1 MSEVINTRVSTY
13 SRDLRERFVTALRG
27 VSEYQVIKF
36 EICDELGNWH
46 VGETVETPKIT
57 GDSHEQIIRELE
69 HHALALIV
77 GKEFAEAVVEVRKS
91 QLTGSSKAAID
102 IALNGALGTGVKSEF
117 SVATDVTIPI
127 TTVDNLPL
135 LISDRLAAGFTY
147 FKVKANLEPVTEL
160 IEKLKII
167 RDSLPTGC
175 HLRVDANQAWTFVHT
190 LEVISAISNSGLEI
204 DYLEQPTPARDFKA
218 LAKVKANSPIPIMAD
233 ESCFTSAD
241 LKELIELDAMDLV
254 NLKLL
259 KTGGLTM
266 AREMAK
272 TAAAAGIGV
281 YVGSMMEGDQSIR
294 AAATLAAEIAP
305 DLVHDLDASWWA
317 KESHLR
323 YESGRLYL

>member
-1 MSEVINTRVSTY
+1 MSEVINTRVNTY
-13 SRDLRERFVTALRG
+13 SRDLRERFITALRG
-27 VSEYQVIKF
+27 VSEYQVINF

-46 VGETVETPKIT
+46 VGETVETPRIT
-57 GDSHEQIIRELE
+57 GDSHEQIMRELE
-69 HHALALIV
+69 HDAPALIV
-77 GKEFAEAVVEVRKS
+77 GLDIAEAIIELQNSR
-91 QLTGSSKAAID
+91 LTGSSKAAID
-102 IALNGALGTGVKSEF
+102 IALNGALGTGVVSGF
-117 SVATDVTIPI
+117 SVATDVTVPI
-127 TTVDNLPL
+127 TTVDHLPQ
-135 LISDRLAAGFTY
+135 LISDRVAAGFTY

-160 IEKLKII
+160 IEKLSII

-175 HLRVDANQAWTFVHT
+175 HLRVDANQAWTFEHT
-190 LEVISAISNSGLEI
+190 LEVISAISNSGIEI
-204 DYLEQPTPARDFKA
+204 DYLEQPTPARDFKT

-241 LKELIELDAMDLV
+241 LNELIELDAMDLV

-259 KTGGLTM
+259 KTGGLTL

-272 TAAAAGIGV
+272 TATAAGIGV

>member
-1 MSEVINTRVSTY
+1 MSEVVSTRVSTY
-13 SRDLRERFVTALRG
+13 SRELRERFVTALRG

-36 EICDELGNWH
+36 ELCDEFGNWH

-57 GDSHEQIIRELE
+57 GDSHELIMKELQQD
-69 HHALALIV
+69 APALIL
-77 GKEFAEAVVEVRKS
+77 GKDIAAAIVEVRNS

-102 IALNGALGTGVKSEF
+102 IALNGSLGSGIKNGF

-127 TTVDNLPL
+127 TTIENLPL
-135 LISDRLAAGFTY
+135 LVSDRVKAGFTHY
-147 FKVKANLEPVTEL
+147 KVKANLEPVTEF
-160 IEKLKII
+160 IDKLEII
-167 RDSLPTGC
+167 SDLLPSGS
-175 HLRVDANQAWTFVHT
+175 HLRIDANQAWTLKHT
-190 LEVISAISNSGLEI
+190 IEVLAAISSHGLAI

-218 LAKVKANSPIPIMAD
+218 LAKVRAISSVPIMAD
-233 ESCFTSAD
+233 ESCFTLND
-241 LKELIELDAMDLV
+241 LKELIELDAVDLV

-259 KTGGLTM
+259 KSGGLTL
-266 AREMAK
+266 ARELAK
-272 TAAAAGIGV
+272 TAIAAGIGV
-281 YVGSMMEGDQSIR
+281 YVGSMMEGDQGIR

>member
-1 MSEVINTRVSTY
+1 MSEVVRTRVSIY
-13 SRDLRERFVTALRG
+13 PRELRERFVTALRG

-36 EICDELGNWH
+36 EICDESGNWH

-57 GDSHEQIIRELE
+57 GDSHEQIMSELK
-69 HHALALIV
+69 HDAPALIV
-77 GKEFAEAVVEVRKS
+77 GFDIAAAIIKVQNSR
-91 QLTGSSKAAID
+91 LTGSSKAAID
-102 IALNGALGTGVKSEF
+102 IALNGALGTGVMSGF
-117 SVATDVTIPI
+117 SVATDVTVPI

-135 LISDRLAAGFTY
+135 LISDRVAAGFTH
-147 FKVKANLEPVTEL
+147 FKIKANLEPITDL
-160 IEKLKII
+160 IDKLKII
-167 RDSLPTGC
+167 RELLPTGAQ
-175 HLRVDANQAWTFVHT
+175 LRIDANQAWTFEHT
-190 LEVISAISNSGLEI
+190 LEVLAAISSNEIAI

-218 LAKVKANSPIPIMAD
+218 LAKIKANSSVPVMAD

-241 LKELIELDAMDLV
+241 LNELIELEAMDLV

-259 KTGGLTM
+259 KTGGLTL

-272 TAAAAGIGV
+272 TATAAGIGV

>member
-1 MSEVINTRVSTY
+1 MSEVVSTRVSTY
-13 SRDLRERFVTALRG
+13 SRELRERFVTALRG

-36 EICDELGNWH
+36 ELYDEFGNWH

-57 GDSHEQIIRELE
+57 SDSHELIIKELQQN
-69 HHALALIV
+69 APALIF
-77 GKEFAEAVVEVRKS
+77 GKDLAAAVVEVRNS

-102 IALNGALGTGVKSEF
+102 IALNGALGSGAKSGF

-127 TTVDNLPL
+127 ATIENLPL
-135 LISDRLAAGFTY
+135 LITDRVRAGFTH
-147 FKVKANLEPVTEL
+147 FKIKANLEPVADL
-160 IEKLKII
+160 IEKLRII
-167 RDSLPTGC
+167 SELLPSGS
-175 HLRVDANQAWTFVHT
+175 HLRIDANQAWTFDHT
-190 LEVISAISNSGLEI
+190 FEVLTAIFSNGLAI

-218 LAKVKANSPIPIMAD
+218 LAKVKANSFVPIMAD
-233 ESCFTSAD
+233 ESCFTPND
-241 LKELIELDAMDLV
+241 LEKLIELEAVDLV

-259 KTGGLTM
+259 KSGGLTL
-266 AREMAK
+266 AREMAN
-272 TAAAAGIGV
+272 TAIAAGIGV
-281 YVGSMMEGDQSIR
+281 YVGSMMEGDQSLA

>member
-1 MSEVINTRVSTY
+1 MSEVTDTRVSTY
-13 SRDLRERFVTALRG
+13 PRELRERFVTALRG

-57 GDSHEQIIRELE
+57 GDSHELIMKELDQDVW
-69 HHALALIV
+69 ALIV
-77 GKEFAEAVVEVRKS
+77 GKDFENAIVEIRNS
-91 QLTGSSKAAID
+91 RLTGSSKAAID
-102 IALNGALGTGVKSEF
+102 IALNGALGTGARSDF
-117 SVATDVTIPI
+117 SIATDVTIPV
-127 TTVDNLPL
+127 TTIDKLPL
-135 LISDRLAAGFTY
+135 LISDRVAAGFTN
-147 FKVKANLEPVTEL
+147 FKIKANLEPVAEF
-160 IEKLKII
+160 IEKLQLISL
-167 RDSLPTGC
+167 SLPSGSN
-175 HLRVDANQAWTFVHT
+175 LRIDANQAWTVEHT
-190 LEVISAISNSGLEI
+190 LEVLGAISSNGLAI
-204 DYLEQPTPARDFKA
+204 DYLEQPTPAKDFAA
-218 LAKVKANSPIPIMAD
+218 LAKIKAKSSIPIMAD
-233 ESCFTSAD
+233 ESCFNPVD
-241 LKELIELDAMDLV
+241 LAELIALDAIDLV

-259 KTGGLTM
+259 KTGGLTI

-272 TAAAAGIGV
+272 TAKAAGIGV